1 MGRGMREGKKP
12 GGGGQAAMQKQLQLM
27 QVMQK
32 KMEELQSKLAEQ
44 EVTATAGGGAGSV
57 SVNGKR
63 ELTNIVIQPEAVD
76 PDDVE
81 MLQDLIMA
89 AVNEGMRQI
98 EEMSASEM
106 QKLTGGLGIPG
117 L

>member
-1 MGRGMREGKKP
+1 
-12 GGGGQAAMQKQLQLM
+12 
-27 QVMQK
+27 
-32 KMEELQSKLAEQ
+32 
-44 EVTATAGGGAGSV
+44 
-57 SVNGKR
+57 
-63 ELTNIVIQPEAVD
+63 
-76 PDDVE
+76 